1 MKKTIVALGTACAL
15 SVTPILADHLKESL
29 SGMLKK
35 KEETPSMV
43 NLSGIGLGG
52 KTTSPK
58 PKGHTPNAVIA
69 VVEGKKII
77 KKDADAYLEKRTK
90 GKIKDFDLLPKEQRM
105 TLVRELSL
113 PILLAKKAHA
123 SLSRDEQDA
132 LISRAW
138 MMNAVS
144 QSNIPDEQIKAAYN
158 RLRAQAKAK
167 NALQQLPPL
176 DKIRDRLKMQ
186 IAEQQIIGQLMRG
199 VDVKVEPASK
209 KAAGYAGTIP
219 ISVEEAN
226 RLLQRMSKGKLT
238 WEKLPEKEK
247 LRVLHMIAPAKLIA
261 HTANNALT
269 QDQKDTVLANFWMQ
283 KGLSEITVSDKEVKD
298 RYVKIK
304 KMVKK
309 SKNKKK
315 FPEFSTLERSL
326 KMQIAR
332 EKFVQ
337 SLTKN
342 AKIKLK

>member
-1 MKKTIVALGTACAL
+1 MQFHSLTSLMSRSKLLTID
-15 SVTPILADHLKESL
+15 SEHRQ
-29 SGMLKK
+29 
-35 KEETPSMV
+35 
-43 NLSGIGLGG
+43 
-52 KTTSPK
+52 K
-58 PKGHTPNAVIA
+58 PKMHCSSYLRSTKYGTVLKCKLPNS
-69 VVEGKKII
+69 
-77 KKDADAYLEKRTK
+77 R
-90 GKIKDFDLLPKEQRM
+90 LL
-105 TLVRELSL
+105 
-113 PILLAKKAHA
+113 
-123 SLSRDEQDA
+123 D
-132 LISRAW
+132 
-138 MMNAVS
+138 
-144 QSNIPDEQIKAAYN
+144 
-158 RLRAQAKAK
+158 
-167 NALQQLPPL
+167 
-176 DKIRDRLKMQ
+176 
-186 IAEQQIIGQLMRG
+186 
-199 VDVKVEPASK
+199 
-209 KAAGYAGTIP
+209 YAGTIP